1 MHKFRELNVY
11 KKAIKLTS
19 SVRKLTKRFPK
30 DEMFVLSS
38 QFRRAC
44 NSIALN
50 LAEGA
55 GNDSQKEFSKFI
67 GYSIR
72 SAYECIC
79 CLDIAC
85 ENEYITL
92 KELDTH
98 FKQIDEIIAVLVGL
112 QKSQKKQNII
122 ML

>member
-11 KKAIKLTS
+11 KKAIKFTS
-19 SVRKLTKRFPK
+19 VVRKLTKRFPK

-55 GNDSQKEFSKFI
+55 GNDSSKEFSKFI

-72 SAYECIC
+72 SAYECVC

-85 ENEYITL
+85 ENEYITI
-92 KELDTH
+92 KELDSY
-98 FKQIDEIIAVLVGL
+98 FKQVDEIIAMLVGL
-112 QKSQKKQNII
+112 QKSLRK
-122 ML
+122 